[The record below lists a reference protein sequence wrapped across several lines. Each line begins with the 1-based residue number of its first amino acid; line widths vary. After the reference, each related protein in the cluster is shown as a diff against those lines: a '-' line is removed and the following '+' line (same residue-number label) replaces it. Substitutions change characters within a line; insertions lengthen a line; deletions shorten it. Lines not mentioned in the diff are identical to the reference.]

1 LDGRQRPSKLVEH
14 RRRSNWMIA
23 SGRPIWWNAAPW
35 PLDGRQWPPN
45 LVERRQAAIQ
55 NWGTPPPQPLDGR
68 QRPSKWNDTAYRCVE
83 YGAGVF
89 LETNFVS

>member
-1 LDGRQRPSKLVEH
+1 
-14 RRRSNWMIA
+14 
-23 SGRPIWWNAAPW
+23 
-35 PLDGRQWPPN
+35 
-45 LVERRQAAIQ
+45 VERRQAAIQ